1 MIFSITL
8 QPCPLLLKCP
18 THQTARIAHN
28 IYHFLPEVYFT
39 ADLFFL
45 NMLRCSH
52 RLFLAIWMRMRM
64 RMRMATPLLVIMWV
78 WFSHPVYLFPVT
90 GPIYSVGLVNLP
102 GRLWETDLQVPASQP
117 THCTGPA
124 GEVCCYL
131 FIYWYV
137 FIWNIV
143 FFSHSRPLVHLPP
156 DSSHDD
162 LSLSLLQLN
171 ILWTF
176 YWKEINKYMLRKK
189 KK

>member
-1 MIFSITL
+1 MLNNIQTIQKISVQRMIFSITL

-28 IYHFLPEVYFT
+28 IYHFLSEVYFT

-52 RLFLAIWMRMRM
+52 RLFLAVWMRMT
-64 RMRMATPLLVIMWV
+64 MATPRLVIMSV
-78 WFSHPVYLFPVT
+78 WFSHPVCLFPVT

-124 GEVCCYL
+124 GEVCCHLYIYL
-131 FIYWYV
+131 YI
-137 FIWNIV
+137 FIWNI
-143 FFSHSRPLVHLPP
+143 FFHILGRWSICLQILQQPLWFVCVLTPA
-156 DSSHDD
+156 
-162 LSLSLLQLN
+162 
-171 ILWTF
+171 
-176 YWKEINKYMLRKK
+176 
-189 KK
+189 